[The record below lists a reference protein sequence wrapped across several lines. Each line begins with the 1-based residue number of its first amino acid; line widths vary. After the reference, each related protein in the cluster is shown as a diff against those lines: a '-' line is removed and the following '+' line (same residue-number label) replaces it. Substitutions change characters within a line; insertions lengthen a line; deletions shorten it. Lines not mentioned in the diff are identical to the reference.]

1 MFLTVD
7 NYGKLFIVS
16 FINKVD
22 FLNEKILYRMM
33 NYFLEN
39 VIVVSIHM
47 TIVKN
52 RYLDLLHV

>member
-1 MFLTVD
+1 LFLTVA

-16 FINKVD
+16 FINKGD
-22 FLNEKILYRMM
+22 FLHKKILCRMM
-33 NYFLEN
+33 NYFLDN

>member
-33 NYFLEN
+33 NYFLDN

>member
-1 MFLTVD
+1 LFLTVD

-33 NYFLEN
+33 NYFLDN